1 MNRKKILIIFLII
14 IIIVFLIVFSKI
26 NGKQK
31 QNESTNTETNED
43 IQTTATNAIT
53 PSYVIKST
61 DNNEN
66 KKYTVSELQSR
77 NIFFC
82 IEKIMDNFISLINS
96 NKSAELINVI
106 DNNYME
112 KNGISAS
119 NVMFLFDAYNP
130 SYYLIDKI
138 SYIDENNFIV
148 KFRDGSNIKNY
159 SISKDHEVLIKLDR
173 NTNSYS
179 IIPNFDENNFE
190 GKIFEN
196 KTINKNENNLFTIET
211 ISDRE
216 VGEYYLKLF
225 EKVYN
230 NDIDYAIELIN
241 QDQTNS
247 IDTTS
252 KLKGYMDNITI
263 SYENIN
269 VTAKESDRYVIF
281 EVIDGNNNYFKF
293 TVYPN
298 YTEFYVKLMK
308 DNTKGEYSN
317 IYKDYN
323 GSVSNEDISVFMDDF
338 INNSVAQI
346 KNTTSGLSYNQI
358 RKYYSDNTTFVNSMG
373 IYSAENFLNL
383 SNQIVGMRWS
393 KGIQYINYV
402 INDKNESDEY
412 LIYDIT
418 LEYTQE
424 ANIKIFLCI
433 AKDSNTNPKIKIET
447 TGVEE
452 D

>member
-173 NTNSYS
+173 NTNSY
-179 IIPNFDENNFE
+179 
-190 GKIFEN
+190 
-196 KTINKNENNLFTIET
+196 
-211 ISDRE
+211 
-216 VGEYYLKLF
+216 
-225 EKVYN
+225 
-230 NDIDYAIELIN
+230 
-241 QDQTNS
+241 
-247 IDTTS
+247 
-252 KLKGYMDNITI
+252 
-263 SYENIN
+263 
-269 VTAKESDRYVIF
+269 
-281 EVIDGNNNYFKF
+281 
-293 TVYPN
+293 
-298 YTEFYVKLMK
+298 
-308 DNTKGEYSN
+308 
-317 IYKDYN
+317 
-323 GSVSNEDISVFMDDF
+323 
-338 INNSVAQI
+338 
-346 KNTTSGLSYNQI
+346 
-358 RKYYSDNTTFVNSMG
+358 
-373 IYSAENFLNL
+373 
-383 SNQIVGMRWS
+383 
-393 KGIQYINYV
+393 
-402 INDKNESDEY
+402 
-412 LIYDIT
+412 
-418 LEYTQE
+418 
-424 ANIKIFLCI
+424 
-433 AKDSNTNPKIKIET
+433 
-447 TGVEE
+447 
-452 D
+452 